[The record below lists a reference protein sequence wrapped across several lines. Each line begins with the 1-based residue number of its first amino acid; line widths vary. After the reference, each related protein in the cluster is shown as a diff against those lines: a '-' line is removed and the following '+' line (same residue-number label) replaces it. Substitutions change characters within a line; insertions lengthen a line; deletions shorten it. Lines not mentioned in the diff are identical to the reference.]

1 MWKVANNWNARVKRF
16 MKKLGYL
23 PSRTDE
29 ILFLYVSPKWNCLT
43 KKAQNS
49 RLWYQHK
56 LWIETLH
63 RFFVAQ
69 EFNTTHCHIVRCQ
82 RRKSR
87 FWEFQPFQS
96 YLAKGRWR
104 GSPKIPLARELQTL
118 FGIPT
123 KTNHFKDIKSFLWLN
138 RSSST
143 KKYWKA
149 AGMTPQFHNGTFGSF
164 GFFLTSTFPLKKN
177 AASPALCCIAGS
189 TEQALLPRSRS
200 LCSLLGLP

>member
-1 MWKVANNWNARVKRF
+1 M
-16 MKKLGYL
+16 
-23 PSRTDE
+23 
-29 ILFLYVSPKWNCLT
+29 SPKWNCLT
-43 KKAQNS
+43 KRAQNS
-49 RLWYQHK
+49 RLWYQHQ
-56 LWIETLH
+56 TLH

-96 YLAKGRWR
+96 YLVKGRWW

-164 GFFLTSTFPLKKN
+164 GFFLTSTFPPKNN